1 MKGWYKKKCV
11 YSNETLLKELRVSEQ
26 EDYRNY
32 MRVNSAE
39 FDELLK
45 MMAPIITKKNTVM
58 RNSIPVINYK
68 EKGIFVCYLPYIHVK

>member
-1 MKGWYKKKCV
+1 M
-11 YSNETLLKELRVSEQ
+11 KELRVSEQ

-32 MRVNSAE
+32 MRMNSAE

-58 RNSIPVINYK
+58 RNSIPVI
-68 EKGIFVCYLPYIHVK
+68 GIFVYYLPYIHVQ